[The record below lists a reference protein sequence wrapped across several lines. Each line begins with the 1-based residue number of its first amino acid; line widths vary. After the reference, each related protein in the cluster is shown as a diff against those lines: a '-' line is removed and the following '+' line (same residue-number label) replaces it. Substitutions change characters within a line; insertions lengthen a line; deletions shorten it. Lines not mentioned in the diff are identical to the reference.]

1 MCVACAY
8 ATLTAGVELVLND
21 VDVCTRDSVPGILY
35 PEFRTV
41 EFRTRNFVP
50 KILYPN
56 IFPRGGGRWVFRRV
70 EFCTL
75 ARGFYV
81 EFCTLLLSH
90 KTRRWR
96 V

>member
-50 KILYPN
+50 KI
-56 IFPRGGGRWVFRRV
+56 FPRGGGRWVFRRV

-90 KTRRWR
+90 KTRR
-96 V
+96 